1 MSSPITDFIRKLHS
15 SREVPRLLCTI
26 KTSATGSHPT
36 CHTLCQALDNSWS
49 CIVSKFTSELEEDP
63 NTECE
68 AAHEDAS
75 STFWAQVALD
85 YSWEQLHKGH
95 WKDVQLFWR
104 QAYALAAL
112 LKALDLRLLGKRE
125 ESLVEIDKGI
135 LLGAPII
142 NSSLHVLAALISK
155 ETVLPGDDIIAM
167 ATDDSP
173 ESAEK
178 LPSCRKIGKV
188 KFRNYTP
195 STEYSDLQKR
205 KSPSSMEEE
214 QRLSC
219 DVANIP
225 LIDMMRR
232 IPVINSPS
240 LEDFYRHH
248 MMVSVPVVISGAMD
262 YWPAY
267 AEKKWK

>member
-26 KTSATGSHPT
+26 KTSATSSHPT

-49 CIVSKFTSELEEDP
+49 CIVSKFTSEQEEDP

-68 AAHEDAS
+68 VAHEDAS

-155 ETVLPGDDIIAM
+155 ETALPGDDIIAM
-167 ATDDSP
+167 
-173 ESAEK
+173 ENAEK
-178 LPSCRKIGKV
+178 PPSCRKIGKV
-188 KFRNYTP
+188 K
-195 STEYSDLQKR
+195 
-205 KSPSSMEEE
+205 
-214 QRLSC
+214 
-219 DVANIP
+219 I
-225 LIDMMRR
+225 
-232 IPVINSPS
+232 
-240 LEDFYRHH
+240 
-248 MMVSVPVVISGAMD
+248 
-262 YWPAY
+262 
-267 AEKKWK
+267 